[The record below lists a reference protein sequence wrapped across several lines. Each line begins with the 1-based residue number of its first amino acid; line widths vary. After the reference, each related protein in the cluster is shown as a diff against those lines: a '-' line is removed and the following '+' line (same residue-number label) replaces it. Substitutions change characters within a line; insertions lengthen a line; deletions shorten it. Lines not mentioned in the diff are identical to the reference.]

1 MTERRIPST
10 LFTKTEKAP
19 QRRAGRGA
27 KQTKASAKKARAER
41 PSARRAKVTVVLENE
56 QLRWLRMQVAEAKYR
71 DERGVDVSSI
81 IRSLVGA
88 AMTRGRR

>member
-1 MTERRIPST
+1 MTKRRIPST
-10 LFTKTEKAP
+10 LFEKTEKAP
-19 QRRAGRGA
+19 QRRAGRTA
-27 KQTKASAKKARAER
+27 KQTKALAGKARAKR
-41 PSARRAKVTVVLENE
+41 ASAKRTKVTVVLENE

-88 AMTRGRR
+88 AMAKGR